1 MSFASIRFASFS
13 PSSSL
18 PYVFSLFLH
27 SLSFFYAL
35 LSCLPPVVLL
45 TVTYP
50 LSFVVLSFLP
60 PGAVHPLAFRATGCK
75 SFPLQGRSN
84 GRRDISRGTWPLDHR
99 LRCCNR
105 FSASCHVTSSEEDS
119 EQC

>member
-50 LSFVVLSFLP
+50 LSFFLLSFLP
-60 PGAVHPLAFRATGCK
+60 LVQYILWLLEPQDARVFLCRDEVTDGEILVVEHGPLITAFAAATV
-75 SFPLQGRSN
+75 SP
-84 GRRDISRGTWPLDHR
+84 P
-99 LRCCNR
+99 
-105 FSASCHVTSSEEDS
+105 AAM
-119 EQC
+119 